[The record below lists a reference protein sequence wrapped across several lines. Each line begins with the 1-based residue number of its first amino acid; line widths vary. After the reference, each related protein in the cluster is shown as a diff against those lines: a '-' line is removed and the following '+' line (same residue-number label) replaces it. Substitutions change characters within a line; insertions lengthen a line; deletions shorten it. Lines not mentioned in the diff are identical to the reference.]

1 MRRRWKWIAGS
12 VAVVVALAVVAP
24 FVYIH
29 LIEGPAPARL
39 ALPKVPTSSTTST
52 SSAAASSASSAATV
66 GLAGTY
72 HVSSGSQAG
81 YRVTEVLVGQHTTAV
96 GRTSKIWGTT
106 TITGS
111 TVTAASFSVN
121 MASVKSDQSG
131 RNAQFDGRIM
141 DVTRYPVATLDLSQ
155 PIDLGTAPAVG
166 TKSSY
171 SATGRLTMHG
181 VTRQVSFPVSAERTA
196 DGIYVLADVHIVFSD
211 WGIANPSAGF
221 VTTSSTGTLEV
232 LVHLTKGA
240 GNSPDTGVGTS
251 TGSTGGGGG
260 PSQVTVPSTTVPPL
274 SVPSS

>member
-1 MRRRWKWIAGS
+1 MRRHWKWIVGGL
-12 VAVVVALAVVAP
+12 AVVVVLAVLAP
-24 FVYIH
+24 FVFIH
-29 LIEGPAPARL
+29 FIEGPAPAKL
-39 ALPKVPTSSTTST
+39 TLPPPSGSGTTST
-52 SSAAASSASSAATV
+52 TAAATSTTD

-96 GRTSKIWGTT
+96 GRTTRIWGTT

-111 TVTAASFSVN
+111 TVSAASFTVN

-141 DVTRYPVATLDLSQ
+141 DVTRYPVATLVLTQ
-155 PIDLGTAPAVG
+155 PIDLGATPAVG
-166 TKSSY
+166 TKSTY

-181 VTRQVSFPVSAERTA
+181 VTRQVSFPLSAERTT
-196 DGIYVLADVHIVFSD
+196 DGIYVLADVHIVFFD

-240 GNSPDTGVGTS
+240 GNSPDTA
-251 TGSTGGGGG
+251 TGSASTGGGGA
-260 PSQVTVPSTTVPPL
+260 PSRVTVPSTTVPPL
-274 SVPSS
+274 SVPSG